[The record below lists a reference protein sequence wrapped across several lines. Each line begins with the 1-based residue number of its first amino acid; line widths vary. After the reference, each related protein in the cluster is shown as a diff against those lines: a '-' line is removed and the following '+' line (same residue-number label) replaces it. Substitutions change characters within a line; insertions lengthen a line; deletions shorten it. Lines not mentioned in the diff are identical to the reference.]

1 MKLQPRR
8 SVKSVKKV
16 RVRGEQSAPPVNGD
30 RTETDSTMSHH
41 ARIAA
46 HAYAIYEQRGR
57 QDGHD
62 VEDWLAAE
70 HLVSHDQNP

>member
-1 MKLQPRR
+1 M
-8 SVKSVKKV
+8 
-16 RVRGEQSAPPVNGD
+16 NGD